1 MIRIA
6 ISPAAYAAIAS
17 TLPGN
22 VKVNP
27 QRAPNGDYRVWL
39 DRAVVDR
46 LAAMRGPL
54 ETYRDVIP
62 RLGSDWRRGP
72 SRIVLELVSA
82 SSGGM
87 RLSDHAARSMV

>member
-62 RLGSDWRRGP
+62 RLGSDWRR
-72 SRIVLELVSA
+72 
-82 SSGGM
+82 
-87 RLSDHAARSMV
+87 